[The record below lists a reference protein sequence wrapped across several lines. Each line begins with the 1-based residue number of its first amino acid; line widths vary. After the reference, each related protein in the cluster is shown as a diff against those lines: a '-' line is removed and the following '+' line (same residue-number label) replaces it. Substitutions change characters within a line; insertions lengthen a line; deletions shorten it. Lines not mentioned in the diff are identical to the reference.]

1 MAVNGARL
9 WQNLLALAAITEPDK
24 PYTRRSFS
32 PRFLAGRQWLT
43 AKMQAAGLATRID
56 SAGNLI
62 GRLPGNG
69 TKAGVIAIGS
79 HSDSVP
85 NGGRFD
91 GIAGVLT
98 ALECAASWREQGIT
112 LNHDVEIIDYLAEEP
127 SEWGISCIGS
137 RGISGFLDAT
147 LLATPHPQ
155 TGETL
160 AAAIARMGGKPQ
172 ALEKRDDIAAAF
184 ELHIEQGQVLE
195 AGGIAVGIVSGI
207 VGIIRLEIV
216 LHGQAN
222 HAGTTPMPLRH
233 DALTAAAE
241 IVLAAETLAQEMA
254 ARGAGYVVATCGQ
267 IFATPNASN
276 VIAGETRLMFDIR
289 SDQRA
294 LMLHYLEQLQARAE
308 GITARRGIAIA
319 RWARLTDTAPVL
331 ADTALMAHLQAAAD
345 ALGASQLT
353 LPSGAGHDS
362 AFLAR
367 IAPMVMLFV
376 PSKDGKSHCPEEW
389 TDAAALAT
397 GAAVL
402 QAGIEGFDQQ

>member
-1 MAVNGARL
+1 
-9 WQNLLALAAITEPDK
+9 
-24 PYTRRSFS
+24 
-32 PRFLAGRQWLT
+32 
-43 AKMQAAGLATRID
+43 
-56 SAGNLI
+56 
-62 GRLPGNG
+62 
-69 TKAGVIAIGS
+69 
-79 HSDSVP
+79 
-85 NGGRFD
+85 
-91 GIAGVLT
+91 
-98 ALECAASWREQGIT
+98 
-112 LNHDVEIIDYLAEEP
+112 
-127 SEWGISCIGS
+127 
-137 RGISGFLDAT
+137 
-147 LLATPHPQ
+147 
-155 TGETL
+155 
-160 AAAIARMGGKPQ
+160 MGGKPQ

-207 VGIIRLEIV
+207 VGIIRLEVV

-276 VIAGETRLMFDIR
+276 VIAGETRLVFDIR

-294 LMLHYLEQLQARAE
+294 LMLHYLEQLQTQAE
-308 GITARRGIAIA
+308 GIAARRGVTIA

-331 ADTALMAHLQAAAD
+331 ADAALMAHLQAAAD
-345 ALGASQLT
+345 ALGASQMT

-402 QAGIEGFDQQ
+402 QAGIARFDGE

>member
-9 WQNLLALAAITEPDK
+9 WQNLLALSAITEPDK

-32 PRFLAGRQWLT
+32 PRFLEGRQWLT
-43 AKMQAAGLATRID
+43 AQMQAAGLETRID

-69 TKAGVIAIGS
+69 RKAGVIAIGS

-85 NGGRFD
+85 SGGRFD

-98 ALECAASWREQGIT
+98 ALECAQSWHEQGIT
-112 LNHDVEIIDYLAEEP
+112 LNHDV
-127 SEWGISCIGS
+127 
-137 RGISGFLDAT
+137 
-147 LLATPHPQ
+147 
-155 TGETL
+155 
-160 AAAIARMGGKPQ
+160 
-172 ALEKRDDIAAAF
+172 
-184 ELHIEQGQVLE
+184 
-195 AGGIAVGIVSGI
+195 
-207 VGIIRLEIV
+207 
-216 LHGQAN
+216 
-222 HAGTTPMPLRH
+222 
-233 DALTAAAE
+233 E

-276 VIAGETRLMFDIR
+276 VIAGETRLVFDIR

-319 RWARLTDTAPVL
+319 RWAQLTDSSPVL
-331 ADTALMAHLQAAAD
+331 ADGALMAHLQVAAD
-345 ALGASQLT
+345 AVGARQIT
-353 LPSGAGHDS
+353 LPSSAGHDS
-362 AFLAR
+362 AFLAH

-389 TDAAALAT
+389 TDADALAK

-402 QAGIEGFDQQ
+402 QAGIEGFDGE

>member
-98 ALECAASWREQGIT
+98 ALECAASWHEQGIT

-137 RGISGFLDAT
+137 RGISGFLDAA

-160 AAAIARMGGKPQ
+160 ASAIARMGGKPQ

-195 AGGIAVGIVSGI
+195 AGGIAVGIVSSI
-207 VGIIRLEIV
+207 VGIIRLEVV

-241 IVLAAETLAQEMA
+241 IILAAETLAQEMA

-276 VIAGETRLMFDIR
+276 VIAGETRLVFDIR

-294 LMLHYLEQLQARAE
+294 LMLHYVEQLQARAE

-331 ADTALMAHLQAAAD
+331 ADAALMAHLQAAAE
-345 ALGASQLT
+345 AVGASHLT

-362 AFLAR
+362 AFLAQ

>member
-1 MAVNGARL
+1 
-9 WQNLLALAAITEPDK
+9 
-24 PYTRRSFS
+24 
-32 PRFLAGRQWLT
+32 
-43 AKMQAAGLATRID
+43 
-56 SAGNLI
+56 
-62 GRLPGNG
+62 
-69 TKAGVIAIGS
+69 
-79 HSDSVP
+79 
-85 NGGRFD
+85 
-91 GIAGVLT
+91 
-98 ALECAASWREQGIT
+98 
-112 LNHDVEIIDYLAEEP
+112 
-127 SEWGISCIGS
+127 
-137 RGISGFLDAT
+137 
-147 LLATPHPQ
+147 
-155 TGETL
+155 
-160 AAAIARMGGKPQ
+160 MGGKPL
-172 ALEKRDDIAAAF
+172 ALKKRDDIAAAF

-207 VGIIRLEIV
+207 VGIIRLEVV

-241 IVLAAETLAQEMA
+241 IILAAETLAQEMA

-276 VIAGETRLMFDIR
+276 VIAGETRLVFDIR

-294 LMLHYLEQLQARAE
+294 LMLHYLEQLQTQAE
-308 GITARRGIAIA
+308 GIAARRGIAIA

-331 ADTALMAHLQAAAD
+331 ADAALMAHLQAAAE
-345 ALGASQLT
+345 AVGASHLT

-362 AFLAR
+362 AFLAQ

-402 QAGIEGFDQQ
+402 QAGIERFDGE

>member
-1 MAVNGARL
+1 
-9 WQNLLALAAITEPDK
+9 
-24 PYTRRSFS
+24 
-32 PRFLAGRQWLT
+32 
-43 AKMQAAGLATRID
+43 
-56 SAGNLI
+56 
-62 GRLPGNG
+62 
-69 TKAGVIAIGS
+69 
-79 HSDSVP
+79 
-85 NGGRFD
+85 
-91 GIAGVLT
+91 
-98 ALECAASWREQGIT
+98 
-112 LNHDVEIIDYLAEEP
+112 
-127 SEWGISCIGS
+127 
-137 RGISGFLDAT
+137 
-147 LLATPHPQ
+147 
-155 TGETL
+155 
-160 AAAIARMGGKPQ
+160 MGGKPQ

-241 IVLAAETLAQEMA
+241 IILAAETLAQEMA
-254 ARGAGYVVATCGQ
+254 ARGEGYVVATCGQ

-276 VIAGETRLMFDIR
+276 VIAGETRLVFDIR

-331 ADTALMAHLQAAAD
+331 ADTALMAHLQAAAE
-345 ALGASQLT
+345 AVGASQLT

-362 AFLAR
+362 AFLAQ

-376 PSKDGKSHCPEEW
+376 PSKDGKSHRRNGRTRKRLPPVPRCCRRGLRGLMGNDKARPW
-389 TDAAALAT
+389 RLPTTPMPPCSASSN
-397 GAAVL
+397 
-402 QAGIEGFDQQ
+402 